1 MVTFRLQFS
10 FPFIPLASRMLLS
23 DVQSLCD
30 GHLLHHEI
38 NAEYESWMAV
48 EEVVAPE
55 IDVPVLEGGV
65 VTGTDSA
72 WAYPDACPYD

>member
-1 MVTFRLQFS
+1 MNKWTKGC
-10 FPFIPLASRMLLS
+10 LS
-23 DVQSLCD
+23 P
-30 GHLLHHEI
+30 LLHQEI
-38 NAEYESWMAV
+38 NAEDESRMAV

-65 VTGTDSA
+65 VTGTGA

>member
-65 VTGTDSA
+65 VTGTGA

>member
-1 MVTFRLQFS
+1 
-10 FPFIPLASRMLLS
+10 
-23 DVQSLCD
+23 
-30 GHLLHHEI
+30 LLHQEI
-38 NAEYESWMAV
+38 NAEDESRMAV

>member
-1 MVTFRLQFS
+1 MNKWTKGY
-10 FPFIPLASRMLLS
+10 LS
-23 DVQSLCD
+23 P
-30 GHLLHHEI
+30 LLHQEI
-38 NAEYESWMAV
+38 NAEDESRMTV